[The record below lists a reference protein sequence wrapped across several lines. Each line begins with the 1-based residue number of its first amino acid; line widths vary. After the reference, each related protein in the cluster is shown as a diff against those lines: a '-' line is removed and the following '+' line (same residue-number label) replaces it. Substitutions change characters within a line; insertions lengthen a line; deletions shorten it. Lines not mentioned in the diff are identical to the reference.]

1 MKFNRFKLVNFLNKQ
16 FIKHILRSK
25 KKFISSKVFVSLVKK
40 RRKKQ
45 FSKHLAGFEY
55 FGSLNV
61 FRATPLII
69 GSLKN
74 VNHAR
79 ILKQFI
85 KSVLRSKTHPA
96 IWESAATLVK
106 EKRMKQFSEKIDPRR
121 FSESVYIIRRRPPGG
136 GLFSNVNH
144 VLQGILRAEHL
155 KLIPVVDAKNYWTP
169 YNRSFK
175 IANSYNSWNYFFEPV
190 SYLDLESLP
199 KNSIISFSPGEKILE
214 NHWLGDKSPT
224 YIQDRNKISELGG
237 IIASKIKLNKHCV
250 DLLNDVK
257 KLIKW
262 NPEKTLGVSYR
273 GTEFG
278 EMQPKGHAIQPSIN
292 DINLAIRSELLSFQY
307 EKVLVCSEDINFRK
321 VLINEFGNII
331 HENFRQSKIFT
342 DILAKNIPG
351 FIISDK
357 NLIRTFG
364 YLIETYL
371 LSETCN
377 CVASIAN
384 GTSFAFLLN
393 NNKYTNPKI
402 FNLGVY

>member
-1 MKFNRFKLVNFLNKQ
+1 LIRAYGACFTEFYKEGIRLKYKKNSISWKF
-16 FIKHILRSK
+16 S
-25 KKFISSKVFVSLVKK
+25 VSLLKK
-40 RRKKQ
+40 WVQKQ
-45 FSKHLAGFEY
+45 FSKSLTKFKCSK
-55 FGSLNV
+55 SLNI
-61 FRATPLII
+61 FRVTPLII
-69 GSLKN
+69 GLLRN
-74 VNHAR
+74 INHAT

-85 KSVLRSKTHPA
+85 KSVLRSKAHPI

-106 EKRMKQFSEKIDPRR
+106 EKRTKQFSEKLDPRR

-136 GLFSNVNH
+136 GLFSNINH
-144 VLQGILRAEHL
+144 VLQGILRAEYL
-155 KLIPVVDAKNYWTP
+155 KLIPVVDAKNYWTS

-190 SYLDLESLP
+190 SHIDLESLT
-199 KNSIISFSPGEKILE
+199 KNSIISLSPGDKILE
-214 NHWLGDKSPT
+214 NHWLCDNSLSFMQDK
-224 YIQDRNKISELGG
+224 NKISELNDV
-237 IIASKIKLNKHCV
+237 IDSKIRLNKYCL
-250 DLLNDVK
+250 DLLDDVK

-273 GTEFG
+273 GTEYI
-278 EMQPKGHAIQPSIN
+278 EKEPKNHSRQPSIN
-292 DINLAIRSELLSFQY
+292 DIKLAIRNELLYSQY
-307 EKVLVCSEDINFRK
+307 EKILVCSEDINFRK
-321 VLINEFGNII
+321 VLINEFGKQI
-331 HENFRQSKIFT
+331 HENFRQSKIFI

-351 FIISDK
+351 FIMSDK

-371 LSETCN
+371 LSETYN

-384 GTSFAFLLN
+384 GSSFAFLLN

>member
-1 MKFNRFKLVNFLNKQ
+1 MIRAYGACFTEFYKEGIRLKYKKNSISWKF
-16 FIKHILRSK
+16 S
-25 KKFISSKVFVSLVKK
+25 VSLLKK
-40 RRKKQ
+40 WVQKQ
-45 FSKHLAGFEY
+45 FSKSLTKFKCSK
-55 FGSLNV
+55 SLNI
-61 FRATPLII
+61 FRVTPLII
-69 GSLKN
+69 GLLRN
-74 VNHAR
+74 INHAT

-85 KSVLRSKTHPA
+85 KSVLRSKAHPI

-106 EKRMKQFSEKIDPRR
+106 EKRTKQFSEKLDPRR

-136 GLFSNVNH
+136 GLFSNINH
-144 VLQGILRAEHL
+144 VLQGILRAEYL
-155 KLIPVVDAKNYWTP
+155 KLIPVVDAKNYWTS

-190 SYLDLESLP
+190 SHIDLESLT
-199 KNSIISFSPGEKILE
+199 KNSIISLSPGDKILE
-214 NHWLGDKSPT
+214 NHWLCDNSLSFMQDK
-224 YIQDRNKISELGG
+224 NKISELNDV
-237 IIASKIKLNKHCV
+237 IDSKIRLNKYCL
-250 DLLNDVK
+250 DLLDDVK

-273 GTEFG
+273 GTEYI
-278 EMQPKGHAIQPSIN
+278 EKEPKNHSRQPSIN
-292 DINLAIRSELLSFQY
+292 DIKLAIRNELLYSQY
-307 EKVLVCSEDINFRK
+307 EKILVCSEDINFRK
-321 VLINEFGNII
+321 VLINEFGKQI
-331 HENFRQSKIFT
+331 HENFRQSKIFI

-351 FIISDK
+351 FIMSDK

-371 LSETCN
+371 LSETYN

-384 GTSFAFLLN
+384 GSSFAFLLN